1 MLLCFIGIK
10 SSAEEFVA
18 EEFFVVMSSDSS
30 SVLDVVELVAEV
42 CLRVYFER
50 SPFESNFLREASLE
64 DPILTAFDARGEA
77 EGEEDGDDFVV
88 TFESNP
94 ILLFWMRLSGILL
107 LVLIF
112 LRFLTLEILV
122 GFENL
127 LLLFSAEEIFDVGLL
142 PSPVTITSSFVSSVN
157 WFVTT

>member
-64 DPILTAFDARGEA
+64 DPILTAFDARGE
-77 EGEEDGDDFVV
+77 GEEDGDDFVV
-88 TFESNP
+88 TFKFNP

-142 PSPVTITSSFVSSVN
+142 PSPVTITSSF
-157 WFVTT
+157 